1 MRRRQWIAAAAS
13 VSMPSLISRAFAAN
27 SGVDAREIVI
37 GQSAVLSGPLSVAMN
52 GFNVGAQLAFD
63 AVNAQGGVHRRRI
76 RYISLDDELKPD
88 RTVVNYKA
96 LLAEHKVFALFGGVG
111 SANIAAVTPLL
122 QESGAPVIGSY
133 ACGDSARQKAAGAVY
148 FVRAGY
154 GREAE
159 RLVQHLN
166 TIGITRISVAH
177 LAVPGGVEVLESIRT
192 SIKALDASRDVVRSA
207 GVKPDGSNAV
217 EAGKELAQGGAQ
229 TIIMFLAGPPVAQLI
244 KTVQDTGASPTFY
257 GISSVAGDQ
266 VAKALGSQ
274 LRGLAVAQVV
284 PYPWSDADATSR
296 EFRKLGAARNA
307 PVSYYSYEGYING
320 LVLIEALRRAG
331 QAPTR
336 ESLHAAV
343 RSMKTRI
350 GGMDLDFTSGPTGS
364 RFVDL
369 VHVTST
375 GRFVR

>member
-1 MRRRQWIAAAAS
+1 MRRRQWISVAAS
-13 VSMPSLISRAFAAN
+13 VALPGVISRVFAA
-27 SGVDAREIVI
+27 DAGIDEREIVV
-37 GQSAVLSGPLSVAMN
+37 GQSAVLSGPLGGAMN

-63 AVNAQGGVHRRRI
+63 AVNAEGGIHRRRI

-88 RTVVNYKA
+88 KTVLNYKA
-96 LLAEHKVFALFGGVG
+96 LLAEHKVFAFFGGTG

-122 QESGAPVIGSY
+122 RESGAPMIGTY

-166 TIGITRISVAH
+166 TVGITRISVAH
-177 LAVPGGVEVLESIRT
+177 LAVPGGVEVLESIRAA
-192 SIKALDASRDVVRSA
+192 IKAPDASRDVVRSA

-229 TIIMFLAGPPVAQLI
+229 AIIMFLAGPPVAQLI
-244 KTVQDTGASPTFY
+244 KTVQDAGVSPTFY

-266 VAKALGSQ
+266 VAKALGPQ

-284 PYPWSDADATSR
+284 PYPWSDADTTSR
-296 EFRKLGAARNA
+296 EFRKLSTARNA

-331 QAPTR
+331 PAPTR
-336 ESLHAAV
+336 AGLHAAV
-343 RSMKTRI
+343 RAMKGRI

-364 RFVDL
+364 RLVDL
-369 VHVTST
+369 VHVTAE
-375 GRFVR
+375 GRFLR